1 MALDIV
7 MLGPPGAGKGTQAV
21 RLARRYRIPAIST
34 GDILREAVQSG
45 TELGRRVKA
54 VMDRGDLV
62 GDDLMID
69 IVRERLRRDDTARGA
84 VLDGF
89 PRTVAQAEALDA
101 IADGHGLIVVE
112 IAVPEDELVRRL
124 SSRRICQGCGA
135 IAAQAADGAAAACA
149 RCGGTLVSRSDDREE
164 VVRARLNVYQQ
175 ATRPLLDFYRTRPS
189 FTTIDGLQSPDA
201 VAAAIAGAIDRMA
214 AAQQEQEGRE
224 GRTCPGNAAD
234 DCL

>member
-7 MLGPPGAGKGTQAV
+7 MLGPPGAGKGPLAA
-21 RLARRYRIPAIST
+21 RLAQRYGIPAVST

-69 IVRERLRRDDTARGA
+69 IGRERLGRGDTARGV

-89 PRTVAQAEALDA
+89 PRTIAQATALDG
-101 IADGHGLIVVE
+101 IAGGRVLVVLE
-112 IAVPEDELVRRL
+112 IAVSEEDLVRRL

-135 IAAQAADGAAAACA
+135 IVGQAADGDAAACA
-149 RCGGTLVSRSDDREE
+149 RCGGTLAQRSDDRED
-164 VVRARLNVYQQ
+164 VVRARLKVYEQN
-175 ATRPLLDFYRTRPS
+175 TKPLLDYYRGRPS
-189 FTTIDGLQSPDA
+189 FWTIDGQQSPDA
-201 VAAAIAGAIDRMA
+201 VAEAIANVIDRTA
-214 AAQQEQEGRE
+214 TAPQER
-224 GRTCPGNAAD
+224 
-234 DCL
+234 